1 MDNDTTVFFL
11 LEFSNTRE
19 LQLLYAMILLFIYLI
34 TLAENFLIIS
44 AVILDSRL
52 HIPMYFFL
60 TNLAF
65 QGIGSVSVIVPKA
78 VFNSVMN
85 INNISYPEC
94 IIQVFLFV
102 FFVDSDISLLTI
114 MAYDRYVAICNPL
127 QYEMIMNRK
136 VCTKIVCSVWIV
148 SFLNAVLNTMG
159 TFITPFCSNIINQ
172 FYCEI
177 PPLLKLACSDLYVIE
192 TGIVVFIFT
201 ITFGCFAFI
210 IFTYIQIFTA
220 VSKIPSA
227 QGRKKAFSTCFP
239 HLTVFSLFLF
249 TASLAYL
256 KPQSDKPSNFDI
268 IVTIMYC
275 IIPPLLNPVIYS
287 MRNKDIKVALSR
299 ILGEKT
305 LKV

>member
-1 MDNDTTVFFL
+1 MNNDTMMFFL
-11 LEFSNTRE
+11 LEFSNIWE

-34 TLAENFLIIS
+34 TLAGNVLIIS
-44 AVILDSRL
+44 AVVLNSCL

-60 TNLAF
+60 INLAF
-65 QGIGSVSVIVPKA
+65 QDIGSVSVIVPKA

-85 INNISYPEC
+85 INSISYPEC
-94 IIQVFLFV
+94 ITQVFLFV
-102 FFVDSDISLLTI
+102 FFVDSDISLLTV

-127 QYEMIMNRK
+127 RYEMIMNRK
-136 VCTKIVCSVWIV
+136 VCTKIVSSVWIV

-159 TFITPFCSNIINQ
+159 TFIAPFCSNIINQ

-177 PPLLKLACSDLYVIE
+177 PSLLQLACSDFYAIE
-192 TGIVVFIFT
+192 TGIVIFIFT

-210 IFTYIQIFTA
+210 IVTYIQIFTV
-220 VSKIPSA
+220 VSKLSSD

-256 KPQSDKPSNFDI
+256 RPQSDNPSNTDI
-268 IVTIMYC
+268 IVTIIYC
-275 IIPPLLNPVIYS
+275 IIPPMLNPVIYS
-287 MRNKDIKVALSR
+287 IRNKDIKVALSR
-299 ILGEKT
+299 ILVKRH
-305 LKV
+305 V